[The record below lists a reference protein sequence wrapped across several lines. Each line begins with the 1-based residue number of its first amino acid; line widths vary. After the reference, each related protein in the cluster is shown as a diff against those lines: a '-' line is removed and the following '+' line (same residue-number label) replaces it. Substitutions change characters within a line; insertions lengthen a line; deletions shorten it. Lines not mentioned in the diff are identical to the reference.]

1 VQYSG
6 TVLEVA
12 LSQIVGCLA
21 CRQVFKSGLE
31 WCPFC
36 NAVTFV
42 HLNEREDLN
51 SVCEELLSLA
61 MSLRMKSDKSQPRR
75 KPFQTKNQETAYAT
89 GRG

>member
-21 CRQVFKSGLE
+21 CRQVFKSVPE
-31 WCPFC
+31 CCPFC
-36 NAVTFV
+36 NGVTFL

-61 MSLRMKSDKSQPRR
+61 MSIRMKSDKSRSKR
-75 KPFQTKNQETAYAT
+75 CQTKNQETAYAT
-89 GRG
+89 GLG